1 MALCDRLI
9 TLSRERSQ
17 QDRRAPSTPP
27 LFGSGPTDG
36 LQLAQF
42 LSAELQGVPLPWEGH
57 ASLKHNPVKM
67 YSYLENDDLGCG
79 LRRSEVVALRFGDI
93 QKRED
98 HWAIVDL
105 VGKAGHVRTVPV
117 PAWVK
122 DAVDRWTESASI
134 ANGRFF
140 RSIRKN
146 GTVWGDGITQNVVW
160 YIVKGCAVRVGIK
173 TLAPHT
179 SEGPAHVCAMPQAA
193 NW

>member
-67 YSYLENDDLGCG
+67 YSYLENDDLVTGAG
-79 LRRSEVVALRFGDI
+79 VLTYAL
-93 QKRED
+93 
-98 HWAIVDL
+98 L
-105 VGKAGHVRTVPV
+105 
-117 PAWVK
+117 
-122 DAVDRWTESASI
+122 S
-134 ANGRFF
+134 
-140 RSIRKN
+140 
-146 GTVWGDGITQNVVW
+146 
-160 YIVKGCAVRVGIK
+160 RVGRE
-173 TLAPHT
+173 TA
-179 SEGPAHVCAMPQAA
+179 GPAIAVLPFVDMSVAKDQEYFSAGQTEELI
-193 NW
+193 